1 MGRAPL
7 LGAACPRTPSTEQNS
22 ILQLVLQALRPAPP
36 ARARFHPGIGIY
48 GALHA
53 PKPPWSLSDERKE
66 PKLAGETPVPLFV
79 RHNGCARKIFLK
91 GFPTS
96 SKRFFRCRGFPR
108 GAARSPLF
116 EITSPRPRG
125 IFKGAQP
132 TGVGRSGFSC
142 VARVAFP
149 LKCALWPQGKQSFPA

>member
-53 PKPPWSLSDERKE
+53 PKPPEQGKIPSYNSLCRALRPVSDPYSRFHLGVGHYGALHTPKPPWFLSGERKE
-66 PKLAGETPVPLFV
+66 PKLAGETPAPPTS
-79 RHNGCARKIFLK
+79 RNNWYARKI
-91 GFPTS
+91 P
-96 SKRFFRCRGFPR
+96 
-108 GAARSPLF
+108 RSPRL
-116 EITSPRPRG
+116 ERG
-125 IFKGAQP
+125 IFPLSRMPSRGYKKKMSP
-132 TGVGRSGFSC
+132 SLR
-142 VARVAFP
+142 AR
-149 LKCALWPQGKQSFPA
+149 